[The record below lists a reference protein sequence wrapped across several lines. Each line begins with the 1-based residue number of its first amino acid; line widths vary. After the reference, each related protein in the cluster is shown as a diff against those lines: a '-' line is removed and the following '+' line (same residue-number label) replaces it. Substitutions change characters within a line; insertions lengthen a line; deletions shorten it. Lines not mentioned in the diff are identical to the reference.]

1 MITWDIK
8 SPNEYVARNQI
19 FTSSE
24 KPILNIYN
32 TSTSGIVSYY
42 DGIVLS
48 KGKYVCFINRDIPSQ
63 DYFLSFNLRSRS
75 SSIQYNMIHYFSGN
89 AVIELTA
96 ATKLYLQ
103 IESGFPQQKIV
114 TDQMSAAIMHIG

>member
-1 MITWDIK
+1 MITWEIK
-8 SPNEYVARNQI
+8 NPNEYVARNQL
-19 FTSSE
+19 FTSSKE
-24 KPILNIYN
+24 PILNIYN

-63 DYFLSFNLRSRS
+63 DYFLSFNLRYGSY
-75 SSIQYNMIHYFSGN
+75 SIQHDTLFSGN